1 MVKIGDYVRSAR
13 RGSGHTQAAFASR
26 CDISLRTFK
35 RFEAGKSDSLV
46 VLVKIVLVL
55 ERIYALGLLFP
66 DPTFKTAKPRDAVIA
81 LEAVRRKV
89 GK

>member
-1 MVKIGDYVRSAR
+1 MAKIGDYVRLAR
-13 RGSGHTQAAFASR
+13 RVRGRTQAEFASE
-26 CDISLRTFK
+26 CNLSLRTFK

-46 VLVKIVLVL
+46 ALVKIVLVL
-55 ERIYALGLLFP
+55 ERISALGLLFP
-66 DPTFKTAKPRDAVIA
+66 DPDPKTAKPRDAVAA